1 MQKPS
6 EPQRSK
12 WFRPVT
18 LWIPRWRLAIPL
30 LLVINTVTL
39 LTLKYLHHFLSLTRP
54 VDANVLVIE
63 GWSPDYAMS
72 SAITEFNR
80 GEYDLLI
87 ASGGPLDQGSLIT
100 GADTYAELAYKSL
113 LELGMNSNSLA
124 SAPAPDVLRNR
135 TFVSAVSVQNLLSHS
150 KKQLDGINII
160 SVGPHARRSYTVY
173 QKVLKQSCPVGI
185 ISLPP
190 HSYDPERWWKSSD
203 GIKTTISETAGW
215 IYEACL
221 NGGR

>member
-1 MQKPS
+1 
-6 EPQRSK
+6 
-12 WFRPVT
+12 
-18 LWIPRWRLAIPL
+18 
-30 LLVINTVTL
+30 
-39 LTLKYLHHFLSLTRP
+39 
-54 VDANVLVIE
+54 
-63 GWSPDYAMS
+63 MS

-150 KKQLDGINII
+150 KNSWMASI
-160 SVGPHARRSYTVY
+160 SSPSAHTPADPIRST
-173 QKVLKQSCPVGI
+173 KRSSNNPAPSESSPSPRTAMIPNAGGNPAMA
-185 ISLPP
+185 SRLPFP
-190 HSYDPERWWKSSD
+190 KPR
-203 GIKTTISETAGW
+203 AGSMKP
-215 IYEACL
+215 A
-221 NGGR
+221 